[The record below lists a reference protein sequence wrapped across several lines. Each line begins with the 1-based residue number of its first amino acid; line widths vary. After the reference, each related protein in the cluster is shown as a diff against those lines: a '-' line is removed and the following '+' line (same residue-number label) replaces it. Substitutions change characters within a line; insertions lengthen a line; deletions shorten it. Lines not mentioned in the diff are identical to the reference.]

1 MCFLK
6 LINTYSAIESR
17 KFRDILSYSDDG
29 SNLWL
34 SPSYFDL
41 FYLLLSLL
49 YFCIHLQYIFAVW
62 FRAGSGGGCTT
73 GKWWSTCQRT
83 DWWGASSILFLP
95 TFLSLDL
102 PRPFFVGVDSFLFS
116 SSSCQNQIP
125 GFEGHV
131 RVLEWIYTL

>member
-6 LINTYSAIESR
+6 LLNTYTAIESR

-29 SNLWL
+29 PNLWL

-49 YFCIHLQYIFAVW
+49 YFCIHLHNIYLLSDSELEVEEDVPLGNDEVLVKELIDGVLLLYF
-62 FRAGSGGGCTT
+62 
-73 GKWWSTCQRT
+73 
-83 DWWGASSILFLP
+83 FLP

-102 PRPFFVGVDSFLFS
+102 PRPFFVGVDSLLFS

-131 RVLEWIYTL
+131 RVLE